1 MSTPKFVFFLP
12 LHLPP
17 ITFDLTC
24 RLNTPTTIIER
35 KKKGNKLIFF
45 VVDVSY
51 FWVILSFQMIQ
62 VIFEPTKRFKII
74 VEKGRRFSFD
84 RNEK

>member
-1 MSTPKFVFFLP
+1 
-12 LHLPP
+12 
-17 ITFDLTC
+17 
-24 RLNTPTTIIER
+24 
-35 KKKGNKLIFF
+35 LIFF